1 MKLTPVVIAAL
12 AAGILAGCGA
22 PDGKTMAGS
31 GVSAAE
37 GSGLN
42 PIENYKQAK
51 LKDALKGLTYDGA
64 VRVDQTVAS
73 TIIDG
78 PSSEGSM
85 RAVKEAQRFFEGNDY
100 VAAIKGFTKAVLLD
114 VNNVKAYEGLAK
126 SLITK
131 GETAKAEL
139 AFKRAVELDPKDAN
153 LHHELA
159 LIAFGRNDLNTAA
172 DLWRKALEI
181 DGSMTVAH
189 ERLAV
194 LEFYRDNFEKSWQHV
209 KRCEALGGEVPA
221 QLKSMLA
228 EKMAEPGNPPQN

>member
-42 PIENYKQAK
+42 PIENYKQAR

-64 VRVDQTVAS
+64 VRVDQSVAS
-73 TIIDG
+73 TIVKT
-78 PSSEGSM
+78 PSKEGSDA
-85 RAVKEAQRFFEGNDY
+85 AVKEARELLDGNDY

-114 VNNVKAYEGLAK
+114 VDNADAYEGLAK

-139 AFKRAVELDPKDAN
+139 AFKKAVELDSDNAG
-153 LHHELA
+153 LYHELA
-159 LIAFGRNDLNTAA
+159 LIAFGKNDLNAAA
-172 DLWRKALEI
+172 DLWNRAIEL
-181 DGSMTVAH
+181 DRSLTVAH
-189 ERLAV
+189 ERMAV
-194 LEFYRDNFEKSWQHV
+194 LEFYRDNFEKSWNHV
-209 KRCEALGGEVPA
+209 KQCEALGGEVPV
-221 QLKSMLA
+221 QLKSMLG
-228 EKMAEPGNPPQN
+228 EKMAEPGNPPQK